1 MPSHKILIVEDDLP
15 IAKLIRYNLEKA
27 GFACAAATTGQEA
40 FEDLER
46 QRVDLIVLDIMLPAG
61 MDGFEL
67 CREIKKKESWAAIP
81 ILMLTARA
89 EEIDRVLGLELGADD
104 YMVKPFSP
112 RELVL
117 RIKAILRRGESQ
129 DTASREILAAG
140 KLTVDRSR
148 HKITLNAREIQLTPM
163 EFKLLIL
170 LMERRGRMQSRE
182 RLLNDVWDVNAD
194 VTTRTVDAHI
204 KSLRQKLGKMGK
216 CVETVR
222 GYGYRF
228 CEEGSWCD

>member
-1 MPSHKILIVEDDLP
+1 MTRQKILIVEDDPHIL
-15 IAKLIRYNLEKA
+15 KLVQYNLEKA
-27 GFACAAATTGQEA
+27 GFECRAAAAAQQA

-46 QRVDLIVLDIMLPAG
+46 QKICLIVLDVMLPG

-67 CREIKKKESWAAIP
+67 CKEIKKKQTWAAIP

-117 RIKAILRRGESQ
+117 RIKAILRRGEPKE
-129 DTASREILAAG
+129 TRTEEVLTVG
-140 KLTVDRSR
+140 KLTVDKSR
-148 HKITLNAREIQLTPM
+148 HKVLAAGREVLLTAM

-170 LMERRGRMQSRE
+170 LMERRGRLQSRE
-182 RLLNDVWDVNAD
+182 RLLNDVWDIDAD
-194 VTTRTVDAHI
+194 VTTRTVDTHV
-204 KSLRQKLGKMGK
+204 KCLRQKLGKMGK
-216 CVETVR
+216 CIETVR

-228 CEEGSWCD
+228 RDEESSGE